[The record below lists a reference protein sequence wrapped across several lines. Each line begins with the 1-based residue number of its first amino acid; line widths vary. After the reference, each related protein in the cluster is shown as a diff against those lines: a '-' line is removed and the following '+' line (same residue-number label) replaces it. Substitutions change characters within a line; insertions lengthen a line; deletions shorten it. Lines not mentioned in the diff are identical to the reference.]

1 MAGHDIDCVWSKPKI
16 GPMNF
21 LCTVIQPDTVYWCS
35 MDVLFLAVFLSTV
48 WYCNEVGVVIR
59 WRSVI
64 EEQLHGV
71 KTADE
76 QISKVINIVAEAHN
90 FLTLVADFYN
100 PVIMK

>member
-1 MAGHDIDCVWSKPKI
+1 MGFFFAIFS
-16 GPMNF
+16 
-21 LCTVIQPDTVYWCS
+21 
-35 MDVLFLAVFLSTV
+35 V
-48 WYCNEVGVVIR
+48 WYCNQVVIVGR

-76 QISKVINIVAEAHN
+76 QISKVINIVAEAHT